1 MTVHLELGLLVFL
14 LFSVLLFMYVML
26 MGDSERHEKVPATS
40 PASCAAHRSRLRA
53 ARGTAAFGVTCVCE
67 RARLCLHLRPCLC
80 LCDAWRAARAGLHR
94 LPLPAARRHDG
105 VFQQVRALLCA
116 TRRCAG
122 APGGSH
128 SASARVAVS
137 RPPPI
142 GLPSDWFAHKLES
155 IVGKACCARLYAW
168 QDYVFYQKNPI
179 MPSIYVIFV
188 GTGFTV
194 FAMVCALPSRCI
206 APPRH
211 PSRTV
216 WAWRG
221 FARPLSSR
229 ARALSLRFARTV
241 SRSPSLARARARSLT
256 LVACFWPSPSWR
268 ARALRYQFAFP
279 FIPFGV
285 EHEWGIS
292 FYHKINAF
300 WLVGLC
306 AAVFYANLV
315 SDPGCLHP
323 QTLCALRPTL
333 HTLHPAPQALRLAT

>member
-1 MTVHLELGLLVFL
+1 
-14 LFSVLLFMYVML
+14 
-26 MGDSERHEKVPATS
+26 
-40 PASCAAHRSRLRA
+40 
-53 ARGTAAFGVTCVCE
+53 VCE

-137 RPPPI
+137 RAPPI

-229 ARALSLRFARTV
+229 ARALSPFHAHCLPLSLSRPR
-241 SRSPSLARARARSLT
+241 SRSLADSGCVLLALAVLARARASIPVRLSVHSL
-256 LVACFWPSPSWR
+256 WRR
-268 ARALRYQFAFP
+268 ARVGHIVLPQDQRLLARGPLRRRVLRQSCFRPWVPCPYTLKPSAP
-279 FIPFGV
+279 
-285 EHEWGIS
+285 
-292 FYHKINAF
+292 
-300 WLVGLC
+300 
-306 AAVFYANLV
+306 YAQH
-315 SDPGCLHP
+315 SAP
-323 QTLCALRPTL
+323 
-333 HTLHPAPQALRLAT
+333 HTLHLRPCALQPKS